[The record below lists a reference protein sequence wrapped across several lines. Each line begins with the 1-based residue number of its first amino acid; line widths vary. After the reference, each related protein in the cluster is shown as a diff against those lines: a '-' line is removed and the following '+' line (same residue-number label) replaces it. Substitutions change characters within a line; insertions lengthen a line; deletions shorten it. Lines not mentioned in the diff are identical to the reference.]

1 MAKIFYTF
9 MQFDALRMMSLFPNI
24 MVDTAGSFTL

>member
-9 MQFDALRMMSLFPNI
+9 MQFDVLRVMILFSNI
-24 MVDTAGSFTL
+24 MVDTAGSFML